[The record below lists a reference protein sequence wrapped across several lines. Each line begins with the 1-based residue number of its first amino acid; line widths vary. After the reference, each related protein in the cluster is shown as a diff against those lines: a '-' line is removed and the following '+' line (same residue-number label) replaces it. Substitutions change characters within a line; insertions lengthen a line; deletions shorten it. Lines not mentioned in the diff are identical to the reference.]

1 MCSRRSRSHPGA
13 SMDGPVPATD
23 PVEPARATTAEL
35 VRGACHRK
43 PGAWRELVSR
53 YDGLVRAIV
62 GSYRL
67 QEADTADAVQNTW
80 LRALERLDSVRDADC
95 LGGWLTT
102 IARRECL
109 ALLASSKRKSLGE
122 VAEDRL
128 VVDQPGPEAVVLAEE
143 ARRAVAHALTELP
156 QKRQELLRVLFSM
169 NEPNYAEV
177 SRLVGLPIGSIGP
190 TRQRALRSLRFG
202 LVRAGQ
208 DLCTSS

>member
-1 MCSRRSRSHPGA
+1 
-13 SMDGPVPATD
+13 MDSAVPLAID
-23 PVEPARATTAEL
+23 PSESARATTADL
-35 VRGACHRK
+35 VESACHRQS
-43 PGAWRELVSR
+43 GAWRELVSR
-53 YDGLVRAIV
+53 YQGLVRAIV

-67 QEADTADAVQNTW
+67 QEADSADAVQNTG

-109 ALLASSKRKSLGE
+109 ALLARSRRAAPTE
-122 VAEDRL
+122 VTEDHL

-143 ARRAVAHALTELP
+143 ARRAVARAVTGLP
-156 QKRQELLRVLFSM
+156 VKRQELVRVLFSV

-190 TRQRALRSLRFG
+190 TRQRALRALRCD
-202 LVRAGQ
+202 LTRAGQ
-208 DLCTSS
+208 DVCASS